1 MHTNSKGGGAWIE
14 TTNWAMLCIYF
25 FYLCFIY
32 HFGEKLIKDAVTEA
46 SHSRRASRKKQKKK
60 KLSLSMAKMSVNT
73 TKAHFM
79 FFTS

>member
-1 MHTNSKGGGAWIE
+1 MHTYSKGGGAWIE

-46 SHSRRASRKKQKKK
+46 SHSRRASRKKQKK
-60 KLSLSMAKMSVNT
+60 N
-73 TKAHFM
+73 
-79 FFTS
+79 